1 MIFQES
7 SKNED
12 EEEVEDEEE
21 EDVRVFFKPVI
32 EDKNME
38 LARKCTE
45 IISNVHYKEEY
56 EKSKGRCTLVPDT
69 PQLTHVKNIS
79 AIISD
84 AKYKAKAKKE
94 LSNSFYQQMPATI
107 DSVFAKEIMN
117 LQSKVLYKKKYDAE
131 KGTSNYAHMKELP
144 DVKHAMEVNKH
155 QSNVSYKKD
164 LQDIHKYTEVSN
176 RPDIMMATKLTKL
189 ISNAEYTKGKQEMS
203 KEPTV
208 LGRLDFNHAQKV
220 SKLLSQVKYKE
231 QLIKEMKNNCFNPLE
246 SAFFKQA
253 QLASASDVK
262 YKKESLD
269 SLHEPASAFPN
280 LLQLEHA
287 LNASKIHSNY
297 EYKKVFEKT
306 KGLYHFEVDTA
317 EQLHHKENA
326 VLQSQVKYK
335 ERYEKSKGKSMLE
348 FMDTPAYQVSKE
360 AQKFQSEKMY
370 KKEFEEKVRG
380 KAALDLDKTLE
391 FLHVKHVTDLLKE
404 KEYRKDLEEG
414 IKGKGLAVLED
425 TPDLIRVKNATQ
437 ILNEK
442 EYRKDLETKIKG
454 KGMQVGTD
462 TLEIQRAKRASE
474 IASQKEYKK
483 HLEME
488 IKGKGMQVGMDTPDI
503 QRAKKAYELASQKEY
518 MKDLETE
525 IKGKGMLIGPDIPDI
540 QRARKASEIASQKK
554 YKDEA
559 VKMLCTYSAVP
570 NTPEI
575 ERIKNAQRNI
585 SDVLYKKRLGAGITV
600 AETPVIEH
608 VKKNQKNISTV
619 CYKEQLGKG
628 ISVSVT
634 PEMERVKK
642 NQEIISSVKYSRD
655 HQQMKGRP
663 SVILDTPELR
673 HVKETQNII
682 SMVKYHEDFEKTKG
696 RGFTPV
702 VDDPVTERVRRNT
715 QVVSDAAYK
724 GVHPHIVEMDRR
736 PGIIVDLKVWR
747 TDPGS
752 IFDLDPL
759 EDNIQ
764 SKSLHVLLEKARRSQ
779 YHLRST
785 STSGVGDDK
794 SDDSIFSYSS
804 ETTRLS
810 NEGGAPVLPG
820 AYQQN
825 QPQGYG
831 YMHQTSVSSMRSMHS
846 QPHSASLR
854 TYRAMYDYSAQDED
868 EVSFRDGDYIIN
880 VQPIDDGWMYGCFLL
895 QALFLLD
902 SWPREEKIFNIYPST
917 KNRT

>member
-1 MIFQES
+1 MRMPFQES
-7 SKNED
+7 TKNED
-12 EEEVEDEEE
+12 EEVVEDEEE
-21 EDVRVFFKPVI
+21 EDTIVFLKPVI

-38 LARKCTE
+38 LAKKCTE
-45 IISNVHYKEEY
+45 IISNVRYKEEY
-56 EKSKGRCTLVPDT
+56 EKSKGRWTYVADTL
-69 PQLTHVKNIS
+69 QLTHEKNIS
-79 AIISD
+79 AVTSD

-107 DSVFAKEIMN
+107 DSVFAKEVMN
-117 LQSKVLYKKKYDAE
+117 LQSKVLYRKKYNAE
-131 KGTSNYAHMKELP
+131 KGISNYAQMKDLP

-155 QSNVSYKKD
+155 QSN
-164 LQDIHKYTEVSN
+164 
-176 RPDIMMATKLTKL
+176 
-189 ISNAEYTKGKQEMS
+189 AEYTKGKQEMCQ
-203 KEPTV
+203 EPTV
-208 LGRLDFNHAQKV
+208 LGRLDFDHAQKV
-220 SKLLSQVKYKE
+220 SKLLSQIKYKE
-231 QLIKEMKNNCFNPLE
+231 PLVKEMKNNCFNPLE
-246 SAFFKQA
+246 CAFFKQA
-253 QLASASDVK
+253 QLASVLASDIK
-262 YKKESLD
+262 YKKESLN
-269 SLHEPASAFPN
+269 SLHKPTSAFPN

-297 EYKKVFEKT
+297 EYKKLFEKT
-306 KGLYHFEVDTA
+306 KGLYHFEVNTA
-317 EQLHHKENA
+317 EQLHYKENA

-335 ERYEKSKGKSMLE
+335 EKYEKSKGKSMLE
-348 FMDTPAYQVSKE
+348 FIDTPTYLISKE
-360 AQKFQSEKMY
+360 AQKFQSEKIY
-370 KKEFEEKVRG
+370 RKEFEEKIRG
-380 KAALDLDKTLE
+380 KAALDLDKTPE

-404 KEYRKDLEEG
+404 KEYKKDLEEG
-414 IKGKGLAVLED
+414 TKGKGLSVLED
-425 TPDLIRVKNATQ
+425 TPDLIRVKNAAQ
-437 ILNEK
+437 ILNEKEYRKDLEQEIKGRGVKFISETPDFQRAKRASEIVSEK

-462 TLEIQRAKRASE
+462 TPEIQRAKRASE

-488 IKGKGMQVGMDTPDI
+488 IKGKGMQVGTDTPDI
-503 QRAKKAYELASQKEY
+503 QRAKKAYDLASQKEY

-540 QRARKASEIASQKK
+540 QRAMKASEIASQKK

-585 SDVLYKKRLGAGITV
+585 SAVLYKKKLGAGITV
-600 AETPVIEH
+600 AETPVTEH

-628 ISVSVT
+628 TSVSVT

-655 HQQMKGRP
+655 QQQMKGRP
-663 SVILDTPELR
+663 SVMLDTPELR

-779 YHLRST
+779 YHLHST

-804 ETTRLS
+804 EATRLS

-880 VQPIDDGWMYGCFLL
+880 VQPIDDGWMYGTV
-895 QALFLLD
+895 Q
-902 SWPREEKIFNIYPST
+902 
-917 KNRT
+917 RTGKTGMLPANYIEFVN